1 MGWITW
7 SAQIEVHNSLCRI
20 FGIQWSAQIGCAQ
33 YLDCYKIWSVQTG
46 CAQYLECK
54 NCGAYKQDVRN
65 IWDILLQN
73 VERTIGCAPF
83 WNVNK
88 NLEHIFAVCAYFW
101 NTQNNKIRLHNIL
114 SANYFNNLVPVV
126 RASHVILFIVIA
138 SPLFNLNLL
147 GVHILPDID
156 KNG

>member
-7 SAQIEVHNSLCRI
+7 SAQTEVHNSLCRI

-88 NLEHIFAVCAYFW
+88 NLEHIFAVCAYFGIL
-101 NTQNNKIRLHNIL
+101 KITKFDCTIFCVQTILIIWCRLCVRVMLYCSL
-114 SANYFNNLVPVV
+114 SLRP
-126 RASHVILFIVIA
+126 
-138 SPLFNLNLL
+138 PLFNLNLL